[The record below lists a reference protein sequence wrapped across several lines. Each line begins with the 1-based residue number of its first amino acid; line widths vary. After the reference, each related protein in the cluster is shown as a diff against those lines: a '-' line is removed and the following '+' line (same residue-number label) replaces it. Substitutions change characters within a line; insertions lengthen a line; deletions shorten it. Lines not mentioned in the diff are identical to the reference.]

1 MRYQLKY
8 KNNTTITTI
17 NVTITHIIF
26 SNFKLIEAYFQFSTL
41 PNYYVGF
48 GKNSWAVTLLVV

>member
-1 MRYQLKY
+1 MNWVKGLQWD
-8 KNNTTITTI
+8 N
-17 NVTITHIIF
+17 F
-26 SNFKLIEAYFQFSTL
+26 SIGKFELTCKVVLTFQFILIDVYSTL

>member
-1 MRYQLKY
+1 LFTGLRHDINKFFEDIEFWYKHDRKLFIFKHVFRY
-8 KNNTTITTI
+8 
-17 NVTITHIIF
+17 
-26 SNFKLIEAYFQFSTL
+26 STL